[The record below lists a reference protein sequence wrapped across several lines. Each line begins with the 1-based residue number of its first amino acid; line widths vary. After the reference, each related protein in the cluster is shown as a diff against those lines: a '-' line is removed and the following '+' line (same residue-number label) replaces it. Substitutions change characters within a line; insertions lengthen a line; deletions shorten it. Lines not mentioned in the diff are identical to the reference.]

1 MFGYFDY
8 ILYMLPALLVALV
21 AQIMVKS
28 AFSKYSRVASS
39 RGLTGEQAAKA
50 VLQASGVFGVGIRR
64 VSGHLTDHYD
74 PRDNTINLSE
84 SVFSSTSVASIGV
97 AAHEAGHAVQY
108 SEGYAPIKIRAAII
122 PICNF
127 GSSVGLLLMVISFA
141 ISFTAATWSVD
152 ALYYVGLILFSLSAL
167 FELVTLPVEINASRR
182 AIESLEASDVLAQN
196 EIPMAKRVL
205 KAAAL
210 TYVAALLTS
219 IMQIFYYASRFRR
232 DD

>member
-8 ILYMLPALLVALV
+8 ILYMLPALIVALV
-21 AQIMVKS
+21 AQVMVKS

-39 RGLTGEQAAKA
+39 RGLTGEQAAQA
-50 VLQASGVFGVGIRR
+50 VLQASGVFGVGIRKVR
-64 VSGHLTDHYD
+64 GNLTDHYD
-74 PRDNTINLSE
+74 PRNNTINLSE
-84 SVFSSTSVASIGV
+84 GVFGSTSVASVGV

-108 SEGYAPIKIRAAII
+108 AEGYTPIKIRAAII

-127 GSSVGLLLMVISFA
+127 GSSIGLLLMVISFV
-141 ISFTAATWSVD
+141 ISFTAATWGVD
-152 ALYYVGLILFSLSAL
+152 VLYYIGLILFSTSAL

-196 EIPMAKRVL
+196 EIPMAKKVL
-205 KAAAL
+205 RAAAL